1 MLCVRSAGHGRR
13 DQDSQNMRETGK
25 FPIESFAARL
35 PTLMLPLMLT
45 VACGMSQTVFAAE
58 DLPPIL
64 ESQPIS
70 QSPPLVNRGLSL
82 EARVTRL
89 ESLLDNQTLVD
100 MMVRLEDLQKD
111 VQQLRGSVEVQTHD
125 LEGIKQRQRDLYLDI
140 DRRLRQLEVAAGKGS
155 ADVSTGA
162 APGSRSNM
170 PPTAGGASAPIAA
183 MTSAPAPGGQSEG
196 NAALTDETE
205 QNVDSL
211 AEQSAYQS
219 AFNILKE
226 GRYEEAINAFGKFL
240 SRYPHGQF
248 SGNAQYWLG
257 EANYVTRQFPAAVEE
272 FNKVLV
278 SYPESNKVPDAM
290 LKLGFSYYELNDWEH
305 ANSVL
310 NKLVENFP
318 SSTAAQLAQN
328 RLHRMK
334 VEGH

>member
-1 MLCVRSAGHGRR
+1 
-13 DQDSQNMRETGK
+13 MRETGK
-25 FPIESFAARL
+25 ITIQSLATQLPIL
-35 PTLMLPLMLT
+35 VLPLMLT
-45 VACGMSQTVFAAE
+45 AVCGMLQTVSAAE

-70 QSPPLVNRGLSL
+70 QSPPLVNRKLSL

-89 ESLLDNQTLVD
+89 ESLLDNQTLLD

-111 VQQLRGSVEVQTHD
+111 VQELRGTVEVQTHD

-155 ADVSTGA
+155 AAASTGPA
-162 APGSRSNM
+162 
-170 PPTAGGASAPIAA
+170 TAGSAGNTPPASAGTSAPINA
-183 MTSAPAPGGQSEG
+183 MTTAPPPGGQSGG
-196 NAALTDETE
+196 NAAQIDETE

-219 AFNILKE
+219 AFNNLKE
-226 GRYEEAINAFGKFL
+226 GRYKEAINEFDKFL
-240 SRYPHGQF
+240 SRYPHGQY
-248 SGNAQYWLG
+248 SSNAQYWLG

-278 SYPESNKVPDAM
+278 SYPDSNKVPDAM
-290 LKLGFSYYELNDWEH
+290 LKLGFSYYELSEWEQ
-305 ANSVL
+305 ANSIL

-318 SSTAAQLAQN
+318 ASTAAQLAQN

-334 VEGH
+334 LEGH

>member
-1 MLCVRSAGHGRR
+1 M
-13 DQDSQNMRETGK
+13 QETGK
-25 FPIESFAARL
+25 LSIQSLAARL
-35 PTLMLPLMLT
+35 STLMLIA
-45 VACGMSQTVFAAE
+45 VCGLLQTVSAAE

-89 ESLLDNQTLVD
+89 ESLLDNQTLLD
-100 MMVRLEDLQKD
+100 MMVRLEELQKD
-111 VQQLRGSVEVQTHD
+111 VQELRGSVEVQTHD

-155 ADVSTGA
+155 TDASAGA
-162 APGSRSNM
+162 APAPRGNT
-170 PPTAGGASAPIAA
+170 PPAAAGGASAPISA
-183 MTSAPAPGGQSEG
+183 MTTAPPPGGQSG
-196 NAALTDETE
+196 DNAAQPDETE

-219 AFNILKE
+219 AFNNLKE
-226 GRYEEAINAFGKFL
+226 GRYEEAINEFGKFL

-248 SGNAQYWLG
+248 SSNAQYWLG
-257 EANYVTRQFPAAVEE
+257 EANYVTRKFPAAVEE

-290 LKLGFSYYELNDWEH
+290 LKLGFSYYELSDWEK
-305 ANSVL
+305 ANSIL
-310 NKLVENFP
+310 DKLVENYP
-318 SSTAAQLAQN
+318 ASTAAQLAQN

-334 VEGH
+334 LEGH